1 MNRLSNRRASTIKSK
16 LRLGSSAVFGAG
28 GLRRPAFAIRSS
40 LTVAALC
47 LWTIHFVS
55 VSARTWQDVVAL
67 APGKPVERE
76 IAGDETHVYQIT
88 LAAGQYLRVIVEQRS
103 DDLIMTL
110 YAPDERRLGA
120 YDCRWSGAEPVSV
133 IADAVG
139 VYRLTVRTLQ
149 KAATRGAYQ
158 VRIEE
163 LRESLPQDNLRLVA
177 EEASTEAKRLIDQG
191 TAQSLR
197 GAKERLDTS
206 LPLWQSTGDRLLE
219 AQTLNSLGF
228 LHERFN
234 EPRLAQERYQQ
245 ALQLRQAVN
254 DPYGEGETL
263 HNIAAA
269 NSALGDLK
277 KALELYKQAIKVRSV
292 LGDRAGAASSFNNI
306 ARIYFSRGEYQE
318 ALESLNQ
325 ALPLL
330 ESAGDRRG
338 KVQTLIGLGAFCN
351 LIGERQK
358 ALDYL
363 NRSLALSQ
371 AIEDNRGTAV
381 SLNNL
386 GAIYKDLGE
395 WRKSLEHYQR
405 ALPFF
410 GAVTDRRSEAATLN
424 NLGAISALMDQKRK
438 ALDYYDQAIA
448 IWRAI
453 GDRFGEAQTLLG
465 IGKAFD
471 ESGDVQ
477 KALNHYDQ
485 ALAFF
490 REAGGRRWEAV
501 ALHNLGALY
510 YSSGDRQKSYD
521 FFSQSLALWQ
531 AMGDRSGEATTRA
544 YLARVERDRGAL
556 DEARNQIEAALD
568 IIEALRVKVADHEL
582 RATYFASARQSYEFY
597 IDLLMRM
604 RQRHSSEGLIASALQ
619 ASERAR
625 ARSLLDL
632 LTEAHADIRRGV
644 DPALLERG
652 RDIRRNL
659 NAKAG
664 LQMRL
669 LSGKPTPE
677 QAATAAKEIETLA
690 AAYREIEAQI
700 RAGSPRYA
708 ALTQPQPLNLD
719 EIQRQLLDE
728 DTTLLEYALG
738 AERSYLWA
746 VTGASITGFE
756 LPKREEIESVARRV
770 YNLLTARNQSA
781 LNETAAQRRLR
792 LDQAEAQ
799 YLQAA
804 AELSQILLGP
814 VAGQLSGKR
823 LLIVADG
830 ALQYIP
836 FGALPE
842 PIVGDRKLAIGGE
855 PSKAARK
862 TGDSQAPDAGR
873 RPLVVNHEIVNLPSA
888 STLAALRRELA
899 GRAPAPKLVAALAD
913 PVFEPDDPR
922 VKRNSGETTAPS
934 NSSTANP
941 TGGQTSYSE
950 AAPSAAS
957 DLTRA
962 VAETDAINAARR
974 LPRLLFS
981 GEEAKAIL
989 SLAPAGDALKALDFA
1004 ASRATAMSDELGKYR
1019 IVHFSTHGLLNN
1031 LHPELS
1037 GIVLSLVD
1045 EHGRP
1050 QDGFLRLH
1058 DIYNLKLSAD
1068 LVVLSACQTALGK
1081 EISGEGLVGLTRGF
1095 IHAGAAR
1102 VVASLWKVDDRASAE
1117 LMKNFYREMLKEK
1130 QRPAAALRAAQVAM
1144 WRQKRWQSPYYWAA
1158 FTLQGEWR

>member
-1 MNRLSNRRASTIKSK
+1 MNSAST
-16 LRLGSSAVFGAG
+16 RGGSSAIHLPHSGFAVVLYVCGLFLAVEAIDRSTLSRPKIQFVF
-28 GLRRPAFAIRSS
+28 RSA
-40 LTVAALC
+40 TAAEDIYKLE
-47 LWTIHFVS
+47 F
-55 VSARTWQDVVAL
+55 
-67 APGKPVERE
+67 GKPVERE
-76 IAGDETHVYQIT
+76 IAGNESHSFQIT
-88 LAAGQYLRVIVEQRS
+88 LAEGQFLRVIVEQRS
-103 DDLIMTL
+103 DDLIAML
-110 YAPDERRLGA
+110 NAPDDRRLGE

-133 IADAVG
+133 IAGAAG
-139 VYRLTVRTLQ
+139 SYRLTVRTLQ
-149 KAATRGAYQ
+149 KAANRGAYR

-163 LRESLPQDNLRLVA
+163 LRQSLPQDNARLVA
-177 EEASTEAKRLIDQG
+177 EKASTESKRLIDQG
-191 TAQSLR
+191 TAQTFR
-197 GAKERLDTS
+197 EAKERLETA
-206 LPLWQSTGDRLLE
+206 LPLWQSIGDRSLE
-219 AQTLNSLGF
+219 AQSLNSLGF
-228 LHERFN
+228 LHERFG
-234 EPRLAQERYQQ
+234 EPRLALERYQQ

-254 DPYGEGETL
+254 DRYGEGETL
-263 HNIAAA
+263 NNIAAA
-269 NSALGDLK
+269 YSTLGDPK
-277 KALELYKQAIKVRSV
+277 KALELYRQAINVRNT
-292 LGDRAGAASSFNNI
+292 LGDRVGAATSFNNI
-306 ARIYFSRGEYQE
+306 ARIYISRGDYQA
-318 ALESLNQ
+318 ALESFNQ

-330 ESAGDRRG
+330 ESAGDRQ
-338 KVQTLIGLGAFCN
+338 VQSQMLIGLGAVCH

-363 NRSLALSQ
+363 NRSLPLSR
-371 AIEDNRGTAV
+371 AIQDGRGTAA

-395 WRKSLEHYQR
+395 WRKSLEHYQQ

-410 GAVTDRRSEAATLN
+410 RAVTDRRNEAATLN
-424 NLGAISALMDQKRK
+424 NLGAISALLDQKQK

-465 IGKAFD
+465 VGKAFD
-471 ESGDVQ
+471 ESGEKQ
-477 KALNHYDQ
+477 KALEHYNQ

-510 YSSGDRQKSYD
+510 DSSGDRQKAYD
-521 FFSQSLALWQ
+521 LFSQSLALWQ
-531 AMGDRSGEATTRA
+531 EMGDRSGEATTRA

-556 DEARNQIEAALD
+556 NQARHQIEAALD
-568 IIEALRVKVADHEL
+568 IIEALRVKVVDHEL

-604 RQRHSSEGLIASALQ
+604 RLRHPSEEFSAGALQ

-632 LTEAHADIRRGV
+632 LTEAHADIRRDV
-644 DPALLERG
+644 DSALLDRE

-669 LSGKPTPE
+669 LKGKPTPE
-677 QAATAAKEIETLA
+677 QAAAAAKEVEALT
-690 AAYREIEAQI
+690 AAYREIEAQV
-700 RAGSPRYA
+700 RATSPRYA
-708 ALTQPQPLNLD
+708 ELTQPQPLKLN
-719 EIQRQLLDE
+719 EIQQLLDE
-728 DTTLLEYALG
+728 DTALLEYSLG

-746 VTGASITGFE
+746 VTPASITGFE
-756 LPKREEIESVARRV
+756 LPKRTEIETAARRV
-770 YNLLTARNQSA
+770 YKLLTARNQSVK
-781 LNETAAQRRLR
+781 NETTAQRQLR

-804 AELSQILLGP
+804 AELSQILIGP
-814 VAGQLSGKR
+814 VAAQLGGKR

-842 PIVGDRKLAIGGE
+842 PGAGEGKLAVGGAA
-855 PSKAARK
+855 SGAARI
-862 TGDSQAPDAGR
+862 TGNNQAPGANH
-873 RPLVVNHEIVNLPSA
+873 RPLIVNHEIVNLPSA
-888 STLAALRRELA
+888 TTLATLRRELA

-922 VKRNSGETTAPS
+922 VKQNSGKTRAPS
-934 NSSTANP
+934 IGPTANP
-941 TGGQTSYSE
+941 IGALTAHSE
-950 AAPSAAS
+950 AAPTAGS
-957 DLTRA
+957 DLTRS
-962 VAETDAINAARR
+962 VTETDAINAARR

-981 GEEAKAIL
+981 GAEAKAIL

-1004 ASRATAMSDELGKYR
+1004 ASRATAMSDELSQYR
-1019 IVHFSTHGLLNN
+1019 VVHFSTHGLLNN

-1045 EHGRP
+1045 ENGRP

-1058 DIYNLKLSAD
+1058 DIFNLKLPAD

-1081 EISGEGLVGLTRGF
+1081 EISGEGLVGLKRGF
-1095 IHAGAAR
+1095 MHAGAAR

-1117 LMKNFYREMLKEK
+1117 LMKNFYREMLREK

-1144 WRQKRWQSPYYWAA
+1144 WKQKRWQSPYYWAA